1 MPSQHQLPAGIYRA
15 DEALRK
21 RAIEAA
27 AQVDS
32 CLNAHINGFLLWLA
46 GDADELP
53 PRPTPYRIDGPNS
66 PEDICTELRAD
77 NAAI

>member
-32 CLNAHINGFLLWLA
+32 CLSAHINGFLLWLV

-53 PRPTPYRIDGPNS
+53 PRPTPYRSEGPNG
-66 PEDICTELRAD
+66 PEGICTELRAD
-77 NAAI
+77 NASI

>member
-1 MPSQHQLPAGIYRA
+1 MLSQHQLPAGIYRA

-32 CLNAHINGFLLWLA
+32 CLNAHLNGFLLWLV
-46 GDADELP
+46 GDTDELRLAP
-53 PRPTPYRIDGPNS
+53 LRTASTAQIA
-66 PEDICTELRAD
+66 LRAFAQ
-77 NAAI
+77 N

>member
-1 MPSQHQLPAGIYRA
+1 MLSQHQLPAGIYRA

-32 CLNAHINGFLLWLA
+32 CLNAHLNGFLLWLV
-46 GDADELP
+46 GDTDELP
-53 PRPTPYRIDGPNS
+53 PRPTPYRIDGPNG
-66 PEDICTELRAD
+66 PEGICAELRAD
-77 NAAI
+77 SASI

>member
-32 CLNAHINGFLLWLA
+32 CLNAHINGFLLWLV

-53 PRPTPYRIDGPNS
+53 PRPPPYRSDGTNG
-66 PEDICTELRAD
+66 PEGICTELRAD
-77 NAAI
+77 NAPI